1 MEKITNLQRNF
12 KTFNEN
18 YINLDK
24 EYWNLSENCHNL
36 LKKIEEEPDETQK
49 SVLRIELLSSFTSLR
64 MKMDE
69 IAAEQDN
76 FLLKSIKNR

>member
-1 MEKITNLQRNF
+1 MEKIANLQRNF

-18 YINLDK
+18 YTNLDK

-49 SVLRIELLSSFTSLR
+49 SVLRIELLSSFTSLH

>member
-12 KTFNEN
+12 KTFSEN
-18 YINLDK
+18 YTNLDK

-36 LKKIEEEPDETQK
+36 LKKIEEESDETKK
-49 SVLRIELLSSFTSLR
+49 SVLRIELLSLFTSLR

>member
-12 KTFNEN
+12 KTFSEN
-18 YINLDK
+18 YTNLDK

-49 SVLRIELLSSFTSLR
+49 SVLRIELLSSFTSLH

-69 IAAEQDN
+69 IAVEQDN

>member
-1 MEKITNLQRNF
+1 MEKIITLQRNF
-12 KTFNEN
+12 KTFSEN
-18 YINLDK
+18 YTNLDK

-64 MKMDE
+64 MKIDE